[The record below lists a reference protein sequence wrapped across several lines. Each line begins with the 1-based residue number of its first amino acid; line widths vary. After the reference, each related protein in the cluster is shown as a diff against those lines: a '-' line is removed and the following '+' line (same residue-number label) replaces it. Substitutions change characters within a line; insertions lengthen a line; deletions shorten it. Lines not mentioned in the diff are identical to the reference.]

1 MHTHTH
7 KASLQ
12 KTLKECVLDR
22 LTSAGLLE
30 MVTPFSLGMLAEL
43 LGELGP
49 EPGALLQAESRVHKD
64 RDVFMGKKS
73 LISPTGGYFLWVKCV
88 CVCVCQKSQ
97 SFTCT
102 KQNQTGSNP
111 KPYQPCPENASW
123 Q

>member
-1 MHTHTH
+1 MAGNPRVMLGSEGEVYRERWLTEPSLATNLCSREAWTCAHTHTH

-64 RDVFMGKKS
+64 RDVSFVSHIPAPKISSLWEKK
-73 LISPTGGYFLWVKCV
+73 V
-88 CVCVCQKSQ
+88 
-97 SFTCT
+97 
-102 KQNQTGSNP
+102 
-111 KPYQPCPENASW
+111 
-123 Q
+123 